1 MIYVKSCIDSSI
13 LFQLK
18 PVDDIQFL
26 SLKQVQLSLLF
37 YIVQQEMATITG
49 QRQTY
54 HYDGEMILKQQK
66 LVWNVPYVVL
76 LKCTQIEDSI
86 ENS

>member
-1 MIYVKSCIDSSI
+1 
-13 LFQLK
+13 
-18 PVDDIQFL
+18 
-26 SLKQVQLSLLF
+26 
-37 YIVQQEMATITG
+37 MATITG

-54 HYDGEMILKQQK
+54 DYDGEMILKQQK